1 MNTKRFLL
9 FIQLVLLVLFLAAC
23 GSEAEPIM
31 TEPAVE
37 ANTGEQALPTRT
49 PVLPTNTPEPPT
61 NTPEPPTPTVEPT
74 PTSVPPTATAAPPTP
89 TPQPEM
95 LAEDLWG
102 SWGQLLFTLDL
113 YTDGTYLLT
122 WPLNADM
129 GDEQSPLEFGSYELV
144 DGVLTFRPERYES
157 TQDEIICT
165 GNAYSYRASFSE
177 GDSRFL
183 KLVVEGVDDCVWRA
197 RQWYAEPVWQ
207 LMEKYS

>member
-9 FIQLVLLVLFLAAC
+9 FIQLVLLVFFLIGC

-31 TEPAVE
+31 TESAVE
-37 ANTGEQALPTRT
+37 ADNVEQELPTET
-49 PVLPTNTPEPPT
+49 PILPTHTPEPPT
-61 NTPEPPTPTVEPT
+61 NTPEPPRPTVEPSST
-74 PTSVPPTATAAPPTP
+74 DVPTTSTSLPPTP

-95 LAEDLWG
+95 STEDLWG
-102 SWGQLLFTLDL
+102 SWGQILFTLDL

-122 WPLNADM
+122 WPYEVDL
-129 GDEQSPLEFGSYELV
+129 GYEQPLEFGSYELV
-144 DGVLTFRPERYES
+144 DGVLTFQPKRYES
-157 TQDEIICT
+157 TEGPIMCVDD
-165 GNAYSYRASFSE
+165 NPYSYQASFSE

-183 KLVVEGVDDCVWRA
+183 KLVVEGQDDCQYRA